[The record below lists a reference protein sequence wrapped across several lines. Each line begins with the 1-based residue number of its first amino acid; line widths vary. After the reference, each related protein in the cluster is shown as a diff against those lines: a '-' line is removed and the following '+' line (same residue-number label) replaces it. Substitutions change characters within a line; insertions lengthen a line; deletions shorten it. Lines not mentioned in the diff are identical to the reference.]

1 MDGEVLS
8 EEVTSELDVEDEKGP
23 AMQRV
28 RWRASRCWVD
38 GECMIPDIR
47 MRQGCRARWCGWFIG
62 ILKQE
67 LLYCCV

>member
-47 MRQGCRARWCGWFIG
+47 MRQGCRAR
-62 ILKQE
+62 
-67 LLYCCV
+67 